1 MTKKAIV
8 QRFRADT
15 NPEENDM
22 KYSTL
27 NNRCLTQK
35 ILSCALVGLL
45 IIAVLLSAGCARN
58 RDLVAGTVKDISNG
72 ADTRLKKPDPKQSY
86 NPKAKSPVVE
96 LETVTIP
103 PPKEPPPP
111 VDYVVGPN
119 DVIMV
124 TVSGHPEYS
133 PGLFIPGAAA
143 ATATVT
149 GTQRGC
155 RVDGNGYIQIPT
167 LGLVRVA
174 GLTLSQIRNHIQ
186 GLLMQYLQEP
196 SVVVE
201 VTQYNSQP
209 LYILGQFKNT
219 GVFYMDRPF
228 NVLQGLAMGGGY
240 DLASAN
246 PKSARIIRD
255 KKVLPVDVYEL
266 LMRADQTQN
275 IWLKPGDTIFM
286 PDNKNQVVF
295 VFGAGKTGLSVPLP
309 ASGLNLLQAI
319 AMAGFQ
325 EVGYHARRVF
335 LIRTLSTTKGQLM
348 VVDVDMIVRGDALPV
363 ELCEGDVIYI
373 PKSAM
378 TSWNEA
384 VSEILPTL
392 QAFGAI
398 ISPFVQMK
406 YLFRD

>member
-1 MTKKAIV
+1 MCFKRKVSYFVLAG
-8 QRFRADT
+8 F
-15 NPEENDM
+15 
-22 KYSTL
+22 
-27 NNRCLTQK
+27 
-35 ILSCALVGLL
+35 L

-58 RDLVAGTVKDISNG
+58 RDLVAGTVKDIKGNG
-72 ADTRLKKPDPKQSY
+72 TETDLKKPDPQQSY
-86 NPKAKSPVVE
+86 NPKAKSSVVE
-96 LETVTIP
+96 MESVTIP

-111 VDYVVGPN
+111 ADYIVGPN
-119 DVIMV
+119 DTLMV
-124 TVSGHPEYS
+124 TVAGHPEFS
-133 PGLFIPGAAA
+133 TGLFNS
-143 ATATVT
+143 ATANTANVF

-155 RVDGNGYIQIPT
+155 RVDGSGYIQIPT

-174 GLTLSQIRNHIQ
+174 GLSLPQIRSHIQ
-186 GLLMQYLQEP
+186 GLLVKYLQEP

-228 NVLQGLAMGGGY
+228 NVLQGMAMGGGY

-295 VFGAGKTGLSVPLP
+295 VFGAGKTGMSIPLP
-309 ASGLNLLQAI
+309 PTGLNLLQAI

-335 LIRTLSTTKGQLM
+335 LIRSLSTTKGQLM

-384 VSEILPTL
+384 VSELLPTL

-398 ISPFVQMK
+398 LSPFVQAK

>member
-1 MTKKAIV
+1 MSVEFVENICYTVNRKFKERFERHNIMYLKPKFFSYLLVLFLIV
-8 QRFRADT
+8 
-15 NPEENDM
+15 
-22 KYSTL
+22 
-27 NNRCLTQK
+27 
-35 ILSCALVGLL
+35 
-45 IIAVLLSAGCARN
+45 AVLLPMGCARN
-58 RDLVAGTVKDISNG
+58 RGLVVGTVKDITAKGTTEPLRNPD
-72 ADTRLKKPDPKQSY
+72 AKKA
-86 NPKAKSPVVE
+86 NNAKAKSPIVE
-96 LETVTIP
+96 QETVTIP
-103 PPKEPPPP
+103 PPKEPPPS

-119 DVIMV
+119 DTIMV

-133 PGLFIPGAAA
+133 PGGLVGVSAS
-143 ATATVT
+143 
-149 GTQRGC
+149 GTHRGS
-155 RVDGNGYIQIPT
+155 RVDGSGHIQIPT

-174 GLTLSQIRNHIQ
+174 GLTLPQIRGHIQ

-201 VTQYNSQP
+201 VSEYKSYP

-219 GVFYMDRPF
+219 GVYYMDRPF
-228 NVLQGLAMGGGY
+228 NVLQGLSMGGGY

-246 PKSARIIRD
+246 PKAARIIRE

-266 LMRADQTQN
+266 LMRADQSQN

-295 VFGAGKTGLSVPLP
+295 VFGAGKTGMTIPLP
-309 ASGLNLLQAI
+309 PSGLNLLQAI
-319 AMAGFQ
+319 AIAGFQ

-335 LIRTLSTTKGQLM
+335 LIRSLSPTRGQLI
-348 VVDVDMIVRGDALPV
+348 VVDVDMIVQGDALPM

-384 VSEILPTL
+384 ISELLPTL

-398 ISPFVQMK
+398 LSPFVQLK
-406 YLFRD
+406 YLFP

>member
-1 MTKKAIV
+1 MYLKSKPIH
-8 QRFRADT
+8 
-15 NPEENDM
+15 
-22 KYSTL
+22 YL
-27 NNRCLTQK
+27 L
-35 ILSCALVGLL
+35 GLL
-45 IIAVLLSAGCARN
+45 LIAALLLPMGCARN
-58 RDLVAGTVKDISNG
+58 RHLVPGTLKDVT
-72 ADTRLKKPDPKQSY
+72 DTGTTVPLKKPDTKKSY
-86 NPKAKSPVVE
+86 NPNAKSPVVE

-103 PPKEPPPP
+103 PPKEPAPKA
-111 VDYVVGPN
+111 DYVVGPN

-133 PGLFIPGAAA
+133 IGMFTNTTN
-143 ATATVT
+143 ATAGASIT
-149 GTQRGC
+149 GTQRGS
-155 RVDGNGYIQIPT
+155 RVDGSGHIQIPS

-174 GLTLSQIRNHIQ
+174 GLTLPQIRSHLQ
-186 GLLMQYLQEP
+186 GLLMRYLQEP

-201 VTQYNSQP
+201 VFEYKSYP
-209 LYILGQFKNT
+209 LYVLGQFKNA
-219 GVFYMDRPF
+219 GVYYMDRPF
-228 NVLQGLAMGGGY
+228 NVLQGIALGGGY
-240 DLASAN
+240 DLATAN
-246 PKSARIIRD
+246 PKAARVIRD
-255 KKVLPVDVYEL
+255 TKILPVDIYEL

-295 VFGAGKTGLSVPLP
+295 VFGAGKTGMSIPLP
-309 ASGLNLLQAI
+309 SSGLNLLQAI

-335 LIRTLSTTKGQLM
+335 LIRSLSPTRGQLM
-348 VVDVDMIVRGDALPV
+348 VVDVDAIVQGDAFPM

-384 VSEILPTL
+384 VSELLPTL

-398 ISPFVQMK
+398 LSPFVQLK
-406 YLFRD
+406 YLFP

>member
-1 MTKKAIV
+1 
-8 QRFRADT
+8 
-15 NPEENDM
+15 M
-22 KYSTL
+22 KYNIINIL
-27 NNRCLTQK
+27 CLKRK
-35 ILSCALVGLL
+35 IFGFVL
-45 IIAVLLSAGCARN
+45 ISFLMIAVLLPIGCARN
-58 RDLVAGTVKDISNG
+58 RDLVADTVKDISSNG
-72 ADTRLKKPDPKQSY
+72 TDTRLKKPDPNQSY

-111 VDYVVGPN
+111 ADYVVGPN
-119 DVIMV
+119 DTVMV

-133 PGLFIPGAAA
+133 PGLF
-143 ATATVT
+143 TATGGVAVTGTMT
-149 GTQRGC
+149 GTQRGS
-155 RVDGNGYIQIPT
+155 RVDGSGYIQIPS

-174 GLTLSQIRNHIQ
+174 GLTLPQVRNQIQ
-186 GLLMQYLQEP
+186 SLLMQYLQEP

-201 VTQYNSQP
+201 VTDYKSQP
-209 LYILGQFKNT
+209 LYMLGQFKNT

-246 PKSARIIRD
+246 PKAARIIRD

-266 LMRADQTQN
+266 LMRADQAQN

-295 VFGAGKTGLSVPLP
+295 VFGAGKTGLSVPIP
-309 ASGLNLLQAI
+309 SSGLNLLQAI

-335 LIRTLSTTKGQLM
+335 LIRSLSTTRGQLM

-398 ISPFVQMK
+398 LSPFVQMK